1 MNTIKKEKN
10 DKILFKKNQKME
22 NQQQNEETTS
32 NGIELLENVIK
43 SNERTVASNMEKI
56 EQYVK
61 VQFDIE
67 DLMSS
72 FKHMQTNLQEVKQK
86 YDEVV
91 KFYEIEEEK
100 RTEFL
105 AKIPTK
111 TETVLSQETIN
122 FYENLERKM
131 KRKEKIIWSG
141 LGTFI
146 LGIFTLILSINF
158 ATNWYSESIKSK
170 SEFREEILNEIKQDG
185 KIIYDNQDLNEL
197 KENTKLMQ
205 IWMKTNPKKA
215 EDFLQFKNGY
225 EAKEAK

>member
-1 MNTIKKEKN
+1 MQLYFEVAKE
-10 DKILFKKNQKME
+10 IH
-22 NQQQNEETTS
+22 NET
-32 NGIELLENVIK
+32 L
-43 SNERTVASNMEKI
+43 
-56 EQYVK
+56 
-61 VQFDIE
+61 
-67 DLMSS
+67 
-72 FKHMQTNLQEVKQK
+72 
-86 YDEVV
+86 
-91 KFYEIEEEK
+91 KFYEIEQSK
-100 RTEFL
+100 RAEFL
-105 AKIPTK
+105 AEIPAKI
-111 TETVLSQETIN
+111 EIVLSQETID
-122 FYENLERKM
+122 FYDNLERKM

-146 LGIFTLILSINF
+146 LGIFTLIFSFNF
-158 ATNWYSESIKSK
+158 ATNWYNESIKSK